1 MNKYDEIKSLLNA
14 SRRVLGGNLQES
26 QNRDILKKYA
36 LLTEQPVEKELNQEF
51 EEEKKDETEKK
62 DSEDIGKPKDKQKM
76 FKIQGNVLVLHGN
89 DKSDIQLTTDEK
101 NAFIESVD
109 EFRTNVAELV
119 EFDKMNVFPE
129 NVEWKGKILEL
140 NINFFYTIN
149 EPHGIYLNGDMVK
162 IDEEYLEM
170 VGKLQSN
177 YEKFKTKWGKIV
189 SSRQKI

>member
-162 IDEEYLEM
+162 IDEEYLEI

-189 SSRQKI
+189 SSRQKT

>member
-1 MNKYDEIKSLLNA
+1 MNKYDEIQSLLNA
-14 SRRVLGGNLQES
+14 SRRALGGNLQES
-26 QNRDILKKYA
+26 QNRDILKKYG

-51 EEEKKDETEKK
+51 EEEKKDGTEKK

-89 DKSDIQLTTDEK
+89 EKSDIQLTTDEK

-149 EPHGIYLNGDMVK
+149 EQQGIYLNGNMVK
-162 IDEEYLEM
+162 LDQEYLEM

-177 YEKFKTKWGKIV
+177 YEKFKSKWGKIL
-189 SSRQKI
+189 STREQI

>member
-1 MNKYDEIKSLLNA
+1 MNKYDEIQSLLNA
-14 SRRVLGGNLQES
+14 SRRALGGNLQES
-26 QNRDILKKYA
+26 QNRDILKKYS
-36 LLTEQPVEKELNQEF
+36 LLTEQTIEKELSQEF
-51 EEEKKDETEKK
+51 EEDKKDETEKK

-89 DKSDIQLTTDEK
+89 EKSDIQLTTDEK

-129 NVEWKGKILEL
+129 NVEWSGKILEL
-140 NINFFYTIN
+140 NLEFFYTIN
-149 EPHGIYLNGDMVK
+149 EPHGIYLNGNMVK
-162 IDEEYLEM
+162 LDQEYLEM

-189 SSRQKI
+189 SSRQKT

>member
-1 MNKYDEIKSLLNA
+1 MNKYDEIQSLLNA
-14 SRRVLGGNLQES
+14 SRRALGGNLQES
-26 QNRDILKKYA
+26 QNRDILKKYS
-36 LLTEQPVEKELNQEF
+36 LLTEQTIEKELSQEF
-51 EEEKKDETEKK
+51 EEDKKDETEKK

-170 VGKLQSN
+170 IGKLQSN

>member
-1 MNKYDEIKSLLNA
+1 MNKYDEIQSLLNA
-14 SRRVLGGNLQES
+14 SRRALGGNLQES
-26 QNRDILKKYA
+26 QNRDILKKYS
-36 LLTEQPVEKELNQEF
+36 LLTEQTIEKELSQEF
-51 EEEKKDETEKK
+51 EEDKKDETEKK

-89 DKSDIQLTTDEK
+89 EKSDIQLTTDEK

>member
-140 NINFFYTIN
+140 NLNFFYTIN

-189 SSRQKI
+189 SSRQKT

>member
-140 NINFFYTIN
+140 NLNFFYTIN

>member
-1 MNKYDEIKSLLNA
+1 MNKYDEIQSLLNA
-14 SRRVLGGNLQES
+14 SRRALGGNLQES
-26 QNRDILKKYA
+26 QNRDILKKYS
-36 LLTEQPVEKELNQEF
+36 LLTEQTIEKELSQEF
-51 EEEKKDETEKK
+51 EEDKKDETEKK

-89 DKSDIQLTTDEK
+89 EKSDIQLTTDEK

-140 NINFFYTIN
+140 NLNFFYTIN

-162 IDEEYLEM
+162 INEEYLEI

-189 SSRQKI
+189 SSRQKT

>member
-1 MNKYDEIKSLLNA
+1 MNKYDEIQSLLNA
-14 SRRVLGGNLQES
+14 SRRALGGNLQES
-26 QNRDILKKYA
+26 QNRDILKKYS
-36 LLTEQPVEKELNQEF
+36 LLTEQPVEKELDQEF
-51 EEEKKDETEKK
+51 EEEKNEEPNKK

-162 IDEEYLEM
+162 IDEEYLEI

-189 SSRQKI
+189 SSRQKT

>member
-1 MNKYDEIKSLLNA
+1 MNKYDEIQSLLNA
-14 SRRVLGGNLQES
+14 SRRALGGNLQES

-140 NINFFYTIN
+140 NLNFFYTIN

-170 VGKLQSN
+170 IGKLQSN

>member
-1 MNKYDEIKSLLNA
+1 MNKYDEIQSLLNA
-14 SRRVLGGNLQES
+14 SRRALGGNLQES
-26 QNRDILKKYA
+26 QNRDILKKYS
-36 LLTEQPVEKELNQEF
+36 LLTEQTIEKELSQEF
-51 EEEKKDETEKK
+51 EEDKKDETEKK

-140 NINFFYTIN
+140 NLNFFYTIN

>member
-1 MNKYDEIKSLLNA
+1 MNKYDEIQSLLNA
-14 SRRVLGGNLQES
+14 SRRALGGNLQES
-26 QNRDILKKYA
+26 QNRDILKKYS
-36 LLTEQPVEKELNQEF
+36 LLTEQSFEKELGQEF
-51 EEEKKDETEKK
+51 EEEKNEEPNKK

-89 DKSDIQLTTDEK
+89 EKSDIQLTTDEK

-140 NINFFYTIN
+140 NLNFFYTIN

-162 IDEEYLEM
+162 IDEEYLEI

-189 SSRQKI
+189 SSRQKT

>member
-1 MNKYDEIKSLLNA
+1 MNKYDEIRSLLNA
-14 SRRVLGGNLQES
+14 SRRALGGNLQES
-26 QNRDILKKYA
+26 QNRDILKKYS
-36 LLTEQPVEKELNQEF
+36 LLTEQPVEKELDQEF
-51 EEEKKDETEKK
+51 EEEKNEEPNKK

-89 DKSDIQLTTDEK
+89 EKSDIQLTTDEK

-129 NVEWKGKILEL
+129 NVEWSGKILEL
-140 NINFFYTIN
+140 NLEFFYTIN
-149 EPHGIYLNGDMVK
+149 EPHGIYLNGNMVK
-162 IDEEYLEM
+162 LDQEYLEM

-177 YEKFKTKWGKIV
+177 YEKFKSKWGKIV
-189 SSRQKI
+189 SSRQKT

>member
-1 MNKYDEIKSLLNA
+1 MNKYDEIRSLLKA
-14 SRRVLGGNLQES
+14 SKRALKNDLNEN
-26 QNRDILKKYA
+26 QNKEILKQYG
-36 LLTEQPVEKELNQEF
+36 LISEQEF
-51 EEEKKDETEKK
+51 EKQYQKDENIGLEKK

-89 DKSDIQLTTDEK
+89 EKSDIQLTTDEK

-140 NINFFYTIN
+140 NLNFFYTIN

-170 VGKLQSN
+170 IGKLQSN